1 MCSDGDVRDE
11 AFLEYINQFLGTGE
25 VSGMFS
31 RDELDALASE
41 VRPQFL
47 EAQRASALSAA
58 AAAAGSTAS
67 SSSSSSSASSASS
80 SSSSSSSSAAVPLH
94 LQPDTPD
101 SLLAFLASRVRDRLH
116 VLLCLSPVGP
126 RFAAR
131 VSQFPAIFSKC
142 TVDWFL
148 PWPAD
153 ALAAVA
159 DAALAAGFPG
169 GAAGGAAAAEE
180 EEEEEEA
187 AEGGAS
193 QAAAGSTPDDNDDNG
208 GDADDD
214 AGAPSPSP
222 SSPSASSPP
231 SHEPKLRMACS
242 RKVRRALPRL
252 AASVHAAVGSLCD
265 ELRSSRNRSAH
276 VTPRSYL
283 NFLDGFVS
291 LYASRLASARE
302 QEASVRAGLA
312 KMAQAKL
319 DVAEMRT
326 ELSAKE
332 KELAAAGEAAEALL
346 ADISA
351 STAAAERE
359 KAAVQAIVESV
370 TAQAEAIAAVKDGA
384 ARDLAAAKPALDAAL
399 AALSSITPKDIG
411 ALKAL
416 KNPPDVIKRIFD
428 CVLLLR
434 RFSVARVSW
443 QVVKGSAVICGD
455 YEAAVRMMGDTQ
467 FLSALVNFPKEA
479 ITDETVELLQPYFAA
494 PDFNYESAKKVSSVF
509 VVGWGGGG
517 GGGGGGG
524 SGKEGKGGEKKRE
537 RECVLLLSLSLS
549 LQTLFSYLSLSPSR
563 SKKKKKNCYC

>member
-1 MCSDGDVRDE
+1 M
-11 AFLEYINQFLGTGE
+11 FLRE
-25 VSGMFS
+25 
-31 RDELDALASE
+31 ELDALASE

-47 EAQRASALSAA
+47 EAQRASA
-58 AAAAGSTAS
+58 AAAAGSAAS
-67 SSSSSSSASSASS
+67 SSSSSC
-80 SSSSSSSSAAVPLH
+80 SSSSSAASSTVPLH
-94 LQPDTPD
+94 LQLDTPD
-101 SLLAFLASRVRDRLH
+101 SLLAFLSSRVRDRLH

-131 VSQFPAIFSKC
+131 ARQFPAIFSKC
-142 TVDWFL
+142 TIDWFL

-169 GAAGGAAAAEE
+169 GAAVAEGAEE
-180 EEEEEEA
+180 EEE
-187 AEGGAS
+187 AEGGNNNNG
-193 QAAAGSTPDDNDDNG
+193 AA
-208 GDADDD
+208 DAD
-214 AGAPSPSP
+214 AVAPSSSSSSTSP
-222 SSPSASSPP
+222 PP
-231 SHEPKLRMACS
+231 SHHQPTRKPLLLMACS
-242 RKVRRALPRL
+242 RQVRRALPNL
-252 AASVHAAVGSLCD
+252 AASVHAAVGALCE
-265 ELRSSRNRSAH
+265 ELRRSRNRSVH
-276 VTPRSYL
+276 VTPKSYL

-312 KMAQAKL
+312 KMAQAKV

-332 KELAAAGEAAEALL
+332 KKLVAAGEAAEALL

-359 KAAVQAIVESV
+359 KARVQAIVESV
-370 TAQAEAIAAVKDGA
+370 TVQAEAIAAVKDGA

-399 AALSSITPKDIG
+399 AALSSIAPKDIG

-434 RFSVARVSW
+434 RFSLAKVSW

-494 PDFNYESAKKVSSVF
+494 PDFNYESAKKVSLILF
-509 VVGWGGGG
+509 WWW
-517 GGGGGGG
+517 
-524 SGKEGKGGEKKRE
+524 KRREKKRE
-537 RECVLLLSLSLS
+537 RE
-549 LQTLFSYLSLSPSR
+549 
-563 SKKKKKNCYC
+563 

>member
-1 MCSDGDVRDE
+1 MLFSIFILWCALNLLSHLKKLCSDGDVRDE

-47 EAQRASALSAA
+47 EAQRASALAA
-58 AAAAGSTAS
+58 AVAGSSSTAASPS
-67 SSSSSSSASSASS
+67 SSSS
-80 SSSSSSSSAAVPLH
+80 VPPLH

-101 SLLAFLASRVRDRLH
+101 SLLAFLSSRVRDRLH

-131 VSQFPAIFSKC
+131 VGQFPAIFSKC

-153 ALAAVA
+153 ALSAVA
-159 DAALAAGFPG
+159 DAALDAGFPG
-169 GAAGGAAAAEE
+169 GSSASGAVVEEGAAARTTLENNNND
-180 EEEEEEA
+180 
-187 AEGGAS
+187 
-193 QAAAGSTPDDNDDNG
+193 AAAAAAD
-208 GDADDD
+208 DDD
-214 AGAPSPSP
+214 AGIAPSPS
-222 SSPSASSPP
+222 SSSASS
-231 SHEPKLRMACS
+231 SASSASSSLLRMACS
-242 RKVRRALPRL
+242 QQVRRALPQL
-252 AASVHAAVGSLCD
+252 AASVHAAVGSLCE
-265 ELRSSRNRSAH
+265 ELRSSRNRSVH
-276 VTPRSYL
+276 VTPKSYL

-291 LYASRLASARE
+291 LYGSRLSSAKE
-302 QEASVRAGLA
+302 QESSVRAGLD
-312 KMAQAKL
+312 KMAQAKV

-332 KELAAAGEAAEALL
+332 KKLVVSGEAAEALL

-351 STAAAERE
+351 STTAAERE
-359 KAAVQAIVESV
+359 KAAVQVIVESV
-370 TAQAEAIAAVKDGA
+370 TVQAEAIAVVKDEA

-434 RFSVARVSW
+434 RFSVSKVSW

-467 FLSALVNFPKEA
+467 FLSSLVNFPKEA
-479 ITDETVELLQPYFAA
+479 ITDESVELLQPYFAA
-494 PDFNYESAKKVSSVF
+494 PDFNYESAKKVSRWF
-509 VVGWGGGG
+509 GW
-517 GGGGGGG
+517 
-524 SGKEGKGGEKKRE
+524 
-537 RECVLLLSLSLS
+537 
-549 LQTLFSYLSLSPSR
+549 
-563 SKKKKKNCYC
+563 

>member
-1 MCSDGDVRDE
+1 
-11 AFLEYINQFLGTGE
+11 
-25 VSGMFS
+25 MFS

-47 EAQRASALSAA
+47 EAQRASALAASAAA
-58 AAAAGSTAS
+58 AAAAGSNTAS
-67 SSSSSSSASSASS
+67 SSSFSSSVSSSSSASSSASA
-80 SSSSSSSSAAVPLH
+80 SAVVVPLH

-101 SLLAFLASRVRDRLH
+101 SLLAFFSSRVRDRLH

-131 VSQFPAIFSKC
+131 VGQFPAIFSKC

-169 GAAGGAAAAEE
+169 GASSGAVAEE
-180 EEEEEEA
+180 EEEEEEGR
-187 AEGGAS
+187 AEGGDP
-193 QAAAGSTPDDNDDNG
+193 AADNDN
-208 GDADDD
+208 DANDD
-214 AGAPSPSP
+214 ASSPSSSSSSASPSSSP
-222 SSPSASSPP
+222 SSPS
-231 SHEPKLRMACS
+231 RMACS

-252 AASVHAAVGSLCD
+252 AASVHAAVGLLCD
-265 ELRSSRNRSAH
+265 DLRASSRGARSAH
-276 VTPRSYL
+276 VTPKSYL

-291 LYASRLASARE
+291 LYASRLAAARE
-302 QEASVRAGLA
+302 QEASVRSGLA
-312 KMAQAKL
+312 KMAQAKV

-332 KELAAAGEAAEALL
+332 KKLVAAGEAAELLL

-359 KAAVQAIVESV
+359 KAAVQSIVESV
-370 TAQAEAIAAVKDGA
+370 TAQAEAIAVVKDGA

-434 RFSVARVSW
+434 RFSLAKVSW

-467 FLSALVNFPKEA
+467 FLSSLVNFPKEA

-494 PDFNYESAKKVSSVF
+494 PDFNYESAKKVKKELVLVLVL
-509 VVGWGGGG
+509 VVV
-517 GGGGGGG
+517 
-524 SGKEGKGGEKKRE
+524 EGEKKKKKRRRRE
-537 RECVLLLSLSLS
+537 EEKENEVCFCFSLS
-549 LQTLFSYLSLSPSR
+549 LQTLFSYLSLSLSP
-563 SKKKKKNCYC
+563 SKKKIKTTTTNH

>member
-1 MCSDGDVRDE
+1 
-11 AFLEYINQFLGTGE
+11 
-25 VSGMFS
+25 MFS

-47 EAQRASALSAA
+47 EAQRASALAASAAA
-58 AAAAGSTAS
+58 AAAAGSNTAS
-67 SSSSSSSASSASS
+67 SSSFSSSVSSSSSASSSASA
-80 SSSSSSSSAAVPLH
+80 SAVVVPLH

-101 SLLAFLASRVRDRLH
+101 SLLAFFSSRVRDRLH

-131 VSQFPAIFSKC
+131 VGQFPAIFSKC

-169 GAAGGAAAAEE
+169 GASSGAVAEE
-180 EEEEEEA
+180 EEEEEEGR
-187 AEGGAS
+187 AEGGDP
-193 QAAAGSTPDDNDDNG
+193 AADNDN
-208 GDADDD
+208 DANDD
-214 AGAPSPSP
+214 A
-222 SSPSASSPP
+222 SSPS
-231 SHEPKLRMACS
+231 RMACS

-252 AASVHAAVGSLCD
+252 AASVHAAVGLLCD
-265 ELRSSRNRSAH
+265 DLRASSRGARSAH
-276 VTPRSYL
+276 VTPKSYL

-291 LYASRLASARE
+291 LYASRLAAARE
-302 QEASVRAGLA
+302 QEASVRSGLA
-312 KMAQAKL
+312 KMAQAKV

-332 KELAAAGEAAEALL
+332 KKLVAAGEAAELLL

-359 KAAVQAIVESV
+359 KAAVQSIVESV
-370 TAQAEAIAAVKDGA
+370 TAQAEAIAVVKDGA

-434 RFSVARVSW
+434 RFSLAKVSW

-467 FLSALVNFPKEA
+467 FLSSLVNFPKEA

-494 PDFNYESAKKVSSVF
+494 PDFNYESAKKVKKELVLVLVL
-509 VVGWGGGG
+509 VVV
-517 GGGGGGG
+517 
-524 SGKEGKGGEKKRE
+524 EGEKKKKKRRRRE
-537 RECVLLLSLSLS
+537 EEKENEVCFCFSLS
-549 LQTLFSYLSLSPSR
+549 LQTLFSYLSLSLSP
-563 SKKKKKNCYC
+563 SKKKIKTTTTNH